1 MWRSGWVWI
10 QAWRRKPVTRRHD
23 AADMGVDFGLEE
35 SLHSRLPPL
44 MEGAATGS
52 LSRIGQGLPLGTDLR
67 SPQR

>member
-10 QAWRRKPVTRRHD
+10 QAWRRRPARDRDD

-35 SLHSRLPPL
+35 SLHSMLPPL
-44 MEGAATGS
+44 MESAATGGFQ
-52 LSRIGQGLPLGTDLR
+52 RTGHPLPLGTDLR